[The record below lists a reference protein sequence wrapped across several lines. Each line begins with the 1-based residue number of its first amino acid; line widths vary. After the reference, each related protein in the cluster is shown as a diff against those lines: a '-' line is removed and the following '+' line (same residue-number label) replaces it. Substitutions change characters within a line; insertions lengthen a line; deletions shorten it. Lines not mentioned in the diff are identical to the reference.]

1 MLYYSGGF
9 FQSDF
14 VRILQEFGVVDVIL
28 PFVLVFTVVYAVLL
42 KSKIFGDEAQKFNII
57 ISLVMGLLF
66 VVPHVTGHYDS
77 IGFDPVKVVNQ
88 ALPSISVLLIAFM
101 LVLILVGLFGVQTG
115 GGIATIAVIISLVA
129 VTAIFSNAV
138 GLWGTGGLPW
148 WLSFLD
154 DPDIQAL
161 IVIILVF
168 GLIVWFI
175 TKPSKPPIVSGLK
188 TLTDW
193 LMGK

>member
-14 VRILQEFGVVDVIL
+14 VRILQEFGIVDVIL
-28 PFVLVFTVVYAVLL
+28 PFILIFTVVYAVLL
-42 KSKIFGDEAQKFNII
+42 KSKLFGDEAQKFNII
-57 ISLVMGLLF
+57 IALVMGLLF

-77 IGFDPVKVVNQ
+77 IGFDPVEVVNK
-88 ALPSISVLLIAFM
+88 AIPSISVLLIAFL
-101 LVLILVGLFGVQTG
+101 LVLILVGLFGVKTG
-115 GGIATIAVIISLVA
+115 GGIATIAVVLSLIA

-138 GLWGTGGLPW
+138 GLWGTGGMPW
-148 WLSFLD
+148 YLSFLD
-154 DPDIQAL
+154 DPDVQAL

-175 TKPSKPPIVSGLK
+175 TKPSKMTPAGGLK
-188 TLTDW
+188 KLTDW
-193 LMGK
+193 LIGK